1 MDALA
6 RGVAAPIQQ
15 MREIAGEEIDDI
27 VLARSP
33 RERIRTN

>member
-6 RGVAAPIQQ
+6 RGVAALIQQ
-15 MREIAGEEIDDI
+15 MGKVAGEEIDDI